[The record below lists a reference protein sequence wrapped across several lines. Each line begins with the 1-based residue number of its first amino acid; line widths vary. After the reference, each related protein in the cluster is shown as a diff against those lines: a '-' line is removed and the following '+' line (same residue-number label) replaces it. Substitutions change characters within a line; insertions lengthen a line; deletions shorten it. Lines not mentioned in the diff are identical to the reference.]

1 MAEFD
6 EARAD
11 AVRTVA
17 AAEGARARLGT
28 AVDAAARAHAR
39 HESLRRALGDDDDR
53 VRRAAEAARAAD
65 DAVATAR
72 EALGQVLRREHAA
85 VSRFGI
91 LADPRREAGRLPDDL
106 PVLLMPLRV
115 ETRWVGAEL
124 LVRVYPDEWAVD
136 SFEPRLSDT
145 EVESARLYWARVWAG
160 KGSREARL
168 AAWRGLARSHGSG
181 RAAWVVQQHVPL
193 NPGDAPGETDPS
205 DVVLVVAPPE
215 PFPAALQGAARTYWA
230 AVWRADGDAAAVA
243 AADAALDA
251 DVGGDAATVR
261 ANPPVNFA
269 DPPPAG
275 VDRASAVVSVVFLQL
290 PTAEDVAARRASWT
304 SAPQAHVLPDRFV
317 LLGYQGDAL
326 VLDEVGEPVPAT
338 LALGPDPS
346 ADPADQ
352 LHADGPGLHVPAEL
366 RWMVD
371 FEEAVRVGMGFRVA
385 LDDRTS
391 QGFDRLLVLGLR
403 LREDAD
409 GNAEE
414 LASLLDHHL
423 HTATGFGL
431 VPQGTPTN
439 NSEAA
444 ASGFDRNDDPD
455 RSFVDWFERPDFRVD
470 DRDWRTMRDGQW
482 LAEWLGIDAEVM
494 LHAPYADGTDQR
506 EARAANT
513 ALWQATWGY
522 FLETMMAPVL
532 DPGTIDLTRAF
543 FVEHVSGRG
552 SVPALRVGRQ
562 PYGVL
567 PTTAWS
573 RLRWGRQDPDV
584 ERQLP
589 TPFLERLDGLLR
601 VVAGDWAD
609 LAQRVKHVGTRGDAH
624 EILLDVLGLHAASVE
639 FHQRYAESVEDLFN
653 RWQLSGS
660 GADLIRA
667 LRSLGMEARGME
679 LLVRLGHTGPDD
691 GVPPEV
697 PDILRRLFVGRQNA
711 LGGPLVDD
719 RPLSETEPVR
729 AYTDDGRNY
738 LAWLVDAARTSLE
751 TLRRED
757 GFFGDEPPTALLY
770 LMLRHALVLGWWDTS
785 LRLRL
790 DADVLDLRSL
800 QLARVESPFTHVASQ
815 VVPEG
820 TREALATAAES
831 RWTALYSTEVAVTDR
846 DDLLLKDYI
855 PTVLGE
861 ARATRYLAEQIEAIE
876 LLRDVP
882 TARLERVLVEHLDLA
897 AYRLDAWRGGLVRS
911 RLADMRWRTN
921 EDGSVQARP
930 GVHVGAYAWLEDV
943 RREERDLT
951 PVRLT
956 GELDEVFNPPGSVP
970 LRRDSANGGYVHAPS
985 LNHAATA
992 AILRA
997 GYLANATPDAP
1008 GALAV
1013 NLSSRRVRE
1022 ALVLIEGVRNG
1033 QSLGALLGYQ
1043 LERGLHDSSG
1053 LAEVDQFVYPLRKAF
1068 PLVADRLD
1076 DTAEPADVPIEA
1088 LEARNVLD
1096 GLAFVR
1102 HVAQPGRRSYP
1113 FGLADLPSASTSQ
1126 REAIDRQV
1134 DRLLDAHDA
1143 IADLALA
1150 EGVHQAVLGNTD
1162 RVASTL
1168 DAYSKSGFPPEPEV
1182 VRTPR
1187 SGSTLLHRVGLH
1199 LRPGADPG
1207 TSPVSG
1213 VAMTPRAQAEPSVND
1228 WLAGVLPPPAD
1239 VACTARWTDPVTG
1252 TDGSLVLTQEDL
1264 GLQPVDLV
1272 QTLRLSGGPAMS
1284 DLDDRVVRAVRAAL
1298 TLRPDTAVTIHY
1310 TEPIAGRVSLFEVW
1324 PLVEHLRAVVSRS
1337 RPLRATDV
1345 VMHSEATREDD
1356 ATVSLDPARVTLVRD
1371 GLDDVRVAL
1380 VAYETD
1386 LGGLLAAPVV
1396 DRATLLARVD
1406 ELVDTLVDVLADA
1419 GRFGVPGAAWGPLL
1433 EWRRGTY
1440 AAVLAAVADVA
1451 GRMRLSLQRAD
1462 DLLAADDPLGGTLT
1476 DEERFALLQQAERLL
1491 STAPTIPRPSSPS
1504 DLRLVVDAARAD
1516 YAARLAGLD
1525 AVAGTSAA
1533 TLPALLDEVRALLP
1547 LSAFLAEGLDLTPFE
1562 DRVITFCGDL
1572 LARAASVRAEA
1583 ESRVAQADARLAD
1596 HAATAVAQGQVDAL
1610 VAASKALLGPDTVV
1624 VPHWRLSAAHAGEWQ
1639 LATDAGVAGTLT
1651 AHLTTPTGRHDFPVD
1666 DWLAGLACVRE
1677 PMRHWERASLL
1688 AGALGRPEPAL
1699 TPAQLPHVDGEGWLA
1714 LELPAGYVPGGDHLL
1729 YTASHPEPLVA
1740 AGEQCGLLLDEW
1752 TEVLPGPEE
1761 TTGLTFHYDKPS
1773 QEPSQAM
1780 LLVVPPVVRG
1790 RWQWDDLVAALHE
1803 TLDLARSRAVEP
1815 SHVDTTPYAQL
1826 LPATVTA
1833 ATARGISI
1841 GVNYAVNN
1849 TVSFLGIS

>member
-6 EARAD
+6 QARAD
-11 AVRTVA
+11 ALRAVA
-17 AAEGARARLGT
+17 AAEEARARVGA

-39 HESLRRALGDDDDR
+39 HHALRRALGEDDDR

-65 DAVATAR
+65 DDAATAR
-72 EALGQVLRREHAA
+72 EGLGQVLRREHAA
-85 VSRFGI
+85 VSHFGR
-91 LADPRREAGRLPDDL
+91 LADPREEAGRLPDDL
-106 PVLLMPLRV
+106 PVLLLPLRV
-115 ETRWVGAEL
+115 ETRWVGDEL

-145 EVESARLYWARVWAG
+145 EVDSARLYWAGVWEG
-160 KGSREARL
+160 KGLREARL
-168 AAWRGLARSHGSG
+168 AAWRGLALSHGSG
-181 RAAWVVQQHVPL
+181 RAAWIVQQHLPL
-193 NPGDAPGETDPS
+193 NPGDAPGAGDPS
-205 DVVLVVAPPE
+205 DVVLVVAAGA
-215 PFPAALQGAARTYWA
+215 PFPAALQDAARSYWVA
-230 AVWRADGDAAAVA
+230 SWRADGDAAAVA
-243 AADAALDA
+243 AAEFALDA
-251 DVGGDAATVR
+251 DAGGDAATVR
-261 ANPPVNFA
+261 ATPPVNLA

-275 VDRASAVVSVVFLQL
+275 VDRAMAVVSVAFLEL
-290 PTAEDVAARRASWT
+290 PSAEDVEARRASWT
-304 SAPQAHVLPDRFV
+304 SAPRAHLLPDRFV
-317 LLGYQGDAL
+317 VLGYQGDVL
-326 VLDEVGEPVPAT
+326 VVEHVGEPVPAT

-346 ADPADQ
+346 ADTADQ
-352 LHADGPGLHVPAEL
+352 LHVDGPVLHVPPEL

-371 FEEAVRVGMGFRVA
+371 FEDAVRVGMGFRVA

-403 LREDAD
+403 LRVDAE
-409 GNAEE
+409 GNAGE
-414 LASLLDHHL
+414 LGTLLDHHL
-423 HTATGFGL
+423 HTATGLGL

-444 ASGFDRNDDPD
+444 AAGFDRNDDPD

-482 LAEWLGIDAEVM
+482 LAEWLGIDSGVL
-494 LHAPYADGTDQR
+494 LHAPHADGTDQR

-513 ALWQATWGY
+513 ALWPATWGY

-552 SVPALRVGRQ
+552 PVPALRIGRQ

-573 RLRWGRQDPDV
+573 RLQWRTRDTEIV
-584 ERQLP
+584 LP
-589 TPFLERLDGLLR
+589 LPPSFLERLDGLLR
-601 VVAGDWAD
+601 VVAGDWAA
-609 LAQRVKHVGTRGDAH
+609 LARRVRRVGARGDAH

-653 RWQLSGS
+653 RFQLSGS
-660 GADLIRA
+660 GADLVRA
-667 LRSLGMEARGME
+667 LSALGMEARGME

-691 GVPPEV
+691 GVQPEV

-711 LGGPLVDD
+711 LAGPLVDD
-719 RPLSETEPVR
+719 RPLSETDPVR
-729 AYTDDGRNY
+729 SYTDDGRNY

-751 TLRRED
+751 TLRQED
-757 GFFGDEPPTALLY
+757 GFTGDEPPTALLY
-770 LMLRHALVLGWWDTS
+770 LMLRHALVLAWWDTS

-790 DADVLDLRSL
+790 DADVLDVRSL
-800 QLARVESPFTHVASQ
+800 QLARVESPFTHVAAVDPS
-815 VVPEG
+815 G
-820 TREALATAAES
+820 RESAFETAES

-855 PTVLGE
+855 PSVLGE
-861 ARATRYLAEQIEAIE
+861 ARATRYLADQIEAIE

-897 AYRLDAWRGGLVRS
+897 AYRLDAWRLGLVRS
-911 RLADMRWRTN
+911 RLADMRWRTG
-921 EDGSVQARP
+921 EDGSVEARP

-943 RREERDLT
+943 RPEDRQLT
-951 PVRLT
+951 PVELA
-956 GELDEVFNPPGSVP
+956 GELADVFSPPGSGP
-970 LRRDSANGGYVHAPS
+970 LQRDSANGGYVHAPS

-997 GYLANATPDAP
+997 GYLANATPEAP
-1008 GALAV
+1008 GTLAV

-1022 ALVLIEGVRNG
+1022 ALVLIEGIRNG
-1033 QSLGALLGYQ
+1033 QSLAALLGYQ

-1053 LAEVDQFVYPLRKAF
+1053 LAEVDQFIYPVRKAF

-1096 GLAFVR
+1096 GLALVR
-1102 HVAQPGRRSYP
+1102 HVTQPGRRSYP
-1113 FGLADLPSASTSQ
+1113 FGLATLPAASDAQ

-1162 RVASTL
+1162 RVAATL

-1187 SGSTLLHRVGLH
+1187 SGTTLLHRLGLH
-1199 LRPGADPG
+1199 LRPGADPA

-1213 VAMTPRAQAEPSVND
+1213 VAMTPRAQAEPALND
-1228 WLAGVLPPPAD
+1228 WLAGVLPAPGD
-1239 VACTARWTDPVTG
+1239 VACTARWTDPVSG
-1252 TDGSLVLTQEDL
+1252 TDGSLVVTQEAL
-1264 GLQPVDLV
+1264 GLQPVDLLHV
-1272 QTLRLSGGPAMS
+1272 LRLAGGAAMS
-1284 DLDDRVVRAVRAAL
+1284 DLDDRVARAVRTAL
-1298 TLRPDTAVTIHY
+1298 ALRPDTTVTIHY
-1310 TEPIAGRVSLFEVW
+1310 TEPVAGRTSFFEVW
-1324 PLVEHLRAVVSRS
+1324 PLVAHLRAVVQRS

-1345 VMHSEATREDD
+1345 VMHSEATPKDD
-1356 ATVSLDPARVTLVRD
+1356 AAVSLDSARVTLVRD
-1371 GLDDVRVAL
+1371 GLDGVRTAL
-1380 VAYETD
+1380 VTYETD
-1386 LGGLLAAPVV
+1386 LAGLLASPVV
-1396 DRATLLARVD
+1396 NRSTLLARID
-1406 ELVDTLVDVLADA
+1406 ELLDTFVDALDDA
-1419 GRFGVPGAAWGPLL
+1419 GRFGLPGAAWGSLL
-1433 EWRRGTY
+1433 DWRRATY
-1440 AAVLAAVADVA
+1440 ASILAAVAEVA
-1451 GRMRLSLQRAD
+1451 GRMRLSLERAD
-1462 DLLAADDPLGGTLT
+1462 DLIAADDLGGTLT

-1491 STAPTIPRPSSPS
+1491 STTPTIPRPASPA
-1504 DLRLVVDAARAD
+1504 DLRMTVDAARAA
-1516 YAARLAGLD
+1516 YATRLTALD
-1525 AVAGTSAA
+1525 GVAGTSAG
-1533 TLPALLDEVRALLP
+1533 TLHALLDEARALLP
-1547 LSAFLAEGLDLTPFE
+1547 LSGFVAEGLDITPFE

-1572 LARAASVRAEA
+1572 LARATSIRAETDA
-1583 ESRVAQADARLAD
+1583 RIAAADARVAD
-1596 HAATAVAQGQVDAL
+1596 HAATAVAQEQVDAL
-1610 VAASKALLGPDTVV
+1610 VAATKALLGPDTVV
-1624 VPHWRLSAAHAGEWQ
+1624 VPHWRLPAAHAGEWQ
-1639 LATDAGVAGTLT
+1639 LATDAGRAGTLT
-1651 AHLTTPTGRHDFPVD
+1651 SHLTGHEFPVD
-1666 DWLAGLACVRE
+1666 DWLAGVARVRE
-1677 PMRHWERASLL
+1677 PLRHWEQAVLL

-1714 LELPAGYVPGGDHLL
+1714 LELAAGYTVSGDHLL
-1729 YTASHPEPLVA
+1729 YSAHHPEPLVA

-1752 TEVLPGPEE
+1752 TEVLPGSEE

-1773 QEPSQAM
+1773 QEPPQAM
-1780 LLVVPPVVRG
+1780 LLVVPPVIRG
-1790 RWQWDDLVAALHE
+1790 QWQWDDLVASLHE
-1803 TLDLARSRAVEP
+1803 TLDLACTRAVEP
-1815 SHVDTTPYAQL
+1815 SHVDTTRYAQF

-1841 GVNYAVNN
+1841 AVNYAVNN
-1849 TVSFLGIS
+1849 TVSFSEMT